1 MESKKGLDEKRRKK
15 PRNSNDSTI
24 NNDHKQAISIRNGV
38 RSTRKRLSMNLDSQ
52 GINEVEIT
60 KHRKK
65 VQSNINGKKGQ
76 SVSKKK
82 KSRPISLSPD
92 LEDSY
97 NEDAELP
104 DIFHIDNDD
113 IIKARDMDPS
123 VKILSNVI
131 IPPSQPSQR
140 RDIFYIE
147 KKDGQGFAK
156 EYKRVSKLHQLNF
169 AEDVFEDSRKSTPLQ
184 FVLKFHQAFT
194 SFALICHGLL
204 AGIAS
209 SQCVFIYTLSKI
221 DEKFILDYYHNLASP
236 FQSVFYFLFAVC
248 AVSVLDRYVNISNG
262 WHQFFLGLLSK
273 PSRAVALVVYFFSMA
288 FSVSLAQ
295 LDDRIDLYSDIP
307 TLWSDIGNRL
317 ETWKVINLL
326 RVIGSVL
333 GWIVVCVNLVDDETK
348 ETLTKAINEESAY
361 QNSI

>member
-204 AGIAS
+204 A
-209 SQCVFIYTLSKI
+209 
-221 DEKFILDYYHNLASP
+221 DYYHNLASP